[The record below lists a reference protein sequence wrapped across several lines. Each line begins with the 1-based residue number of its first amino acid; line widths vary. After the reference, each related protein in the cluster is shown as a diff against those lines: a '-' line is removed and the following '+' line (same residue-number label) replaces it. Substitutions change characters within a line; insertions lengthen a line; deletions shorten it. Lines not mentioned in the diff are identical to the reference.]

1 MASIIWTDEP
11 EGSIFENLKLHVR
24 DSNEEKHDVSS
35 PPVCKDRHIIAKG
48 NVLEG
53 RMGL

>member
-11 EGSIFENLKLHVR
+11 EGSIFENLPLFVR
-24 DSNEEKHDVSS
+24 GQIVNKHDIRS
-35 PPVCKDRHIIAKG
+35 PPACKCRHIIAKG

-53 RMGL
+53 RKGL